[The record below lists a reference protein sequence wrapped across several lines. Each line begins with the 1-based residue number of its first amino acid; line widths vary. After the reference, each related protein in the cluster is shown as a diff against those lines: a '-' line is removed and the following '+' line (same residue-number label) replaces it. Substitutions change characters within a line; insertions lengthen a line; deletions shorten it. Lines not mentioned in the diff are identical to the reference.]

1 MPHSKTRGGRKA
13 RRSRPAPP
21 LAVSPAALR
30 LAVPALVV
38 LFSAFAWLV
47 RGMHADG
54 FIYLRVVDVF
64 LRGGG
69 LAYNPGERFETN
81 TDFLWSLLLIPG
93 PAAGVDDVL
102 WLQLLGVAVY
112 AAALWGFFAL
122 ARRALSGDA
131 ALAALVL
138 LGTHYSFTHFAAT
151 GFGTVLQALAAVCA
165 LLGLWRFG
173 ENPSA
178 KNGAMLG
185 AGISFLALCRLDS
198 VVLGAPIVLCAL
210 FFARRGGKNALPGIV
225 LGLGIPAI
233 VSALLL
239 AWKWFYYGDI
249 FPATYYAKAAS
260 DQGGVNETAFRMR
273 QGAEYVL
280 LYWKRYF
287 LWALSAAAVL
297 GFWKMSGGKSKV
309 NTRAALMWTIGGMC
323 AMWNLY
329 MLRTG
334 GDYLEF
340 RLLVPQAPLLMILL
354 AAGLSGL
361 PRTWMGVAVAGGVLA
376 SVVHW
381 QTETGLYIKDG
392 NVVVAEKVI
401 YATQLVSDANGTRT
415 RLTPSAEDVVVD
427 YYNMGLGIR
436 DLFGHLGDY
445 PPEVR
450 VAHLDAG
457 IVPYLSRLLWTE
469 MYGWTDSRVARAGAE
484 DVYYDPNMHLS
495 GHRTRARP
503 RLLARLG
510 VNLVFPTAAF
520 YTPGKGAAV
529 FNRPIAGADNPR
541 LVWAAHV
548 AYLAQAPNLRF
559 PPDSQLFEMSLPNGK
574 FIPVLYFNRNATI
587 DRVLDERGIER
598 VDVFQ

>member
-1 MPHSKTRGGRKA
+1 MARKKRKA
-13 RRSRPAPP
+13 GHRPQAAHSGAEFQIPP
-21 LAVSPAALR
+21 ATLR
-30 LAVPALVV
+30 LAVPALIA
-38 LFSAFAWLV
+38 LFSMLAWLA
-47 RGMHADG
+47 RGMHLDG

-93 PAAGVDDVL
+93 PAAGMDDVL

-112 AAALWGFFAL
+112 AAALWGTFLL
-122 ARRALSGDA
+122 ARRALSGEA

-210 FFARRGGKNALPGIV
+210 FFAWRGGKNASPGIV
-225 LGLGIPAI
+225 LGLGIPAA

-260 DQGGVNETAFRMR
+260 DQGGVNETALRIR

-287 LWALSAAAVL
+287 LWALSAAAVF
-297 GFWKMSGGKSKV
+297 GFWKMSGGKSKGE
-309 NTRAALMWTIGGMC
+309 TRAALMWTIGGMC

-340 RLLVPQAPLLMILL
+340 RLLVPQAPLLTVLL

-381 QTETGLYIKDG
+381 QTATEKYIVDG
-392 NVVVAEKVI
+392 KVAAAEKVA
-401 YATQLVSDANGTRT
+401 YATRLVSDANGTRT
-415 RLTPSAEDVVVD
+415 DLTPSETDVIVD

-469 MYGWTDSRVARAGAE
+469 VYGWTDSRVARAGTE
-484 DVYYDPNMHLS
+484 DVYYDPDLHLS

-510 VNLVFPTAAF
+510 VNLILPAGALH
-520 YTPGKGAAV
+520 TPGNGAAV

-548 AYLAQAPNLRF
+548 AYLTKAPNLRF
-559 PPDSQLFEMSLPNGK
+559 PPDSQLFEMSLPDGK

-587 DRVLDERGIER
+587 DRVLDGRGIER